1 MKYRLGLDMGATSI
15 GWSVFD
21 IENESLV
28 NTGVRIFDDG
38 REDKSKASLCVKRR
52 NARSARRLNNRKHI
66 QINFLLTKLKEIG
79 LFPQDDENACKL
91 KILNPYELRTKALYE
106 PLKPY
111 ELGRALFHLA
121 QRKGFKSSRK
131 DNKKEGG
138 KLSAGYELLK
148 QEMETYNA
156 QTYGEYLYQ
165 KSQKIQTS
173 SLRLKNTFDETG
185 KFKGGLFPFR
195 EVYQHEFNIIW
206 DKQKDLWLNQE
217 PMVHILSPQNKKCL
231 YDILFFQRPLKEQ
244 EEGECT
250 FEKGEKRIAKAHPL
264 FQEFRIWQT
273 MLNLSFSPS
282 TTPEFLDFVE
292 HDGHPYLDLEKR
304 EKLIYILKHSAEYK
318 VTQQGTINF
327 LNLKKALSLDTK
339 GQFNFEAKKTEDADL
354 NKGLLVDTTEYAISN
369 SKYFKPYWDKMDE
382 KTRGELIN
390 LWARPH
396 QYVDYPKFRI
406 STEQEDK
413 LIIDALMSRFH
424 LSEEA
429 ATELLFDIDL
439 EDDYAMLSEKAISKL
454 LPYMKQGINY
464 TYACE
469 KVGYM
474 ASYNGEQ
481 LEKLPYYGQILSQS
495 CLGKKNHYKTP
506 EEQFG
511 KISNATVHVAL
522 NQVRHLV
529 NEIIDRY
536 GKPFDLAIEYARD
549 LNASAE
555 ERKKMTSARDKNE
568 AENNRLL
575 KELSEKLPGCSFT
588 KYDLQKYKI
597 WKNMAKGN
605 TAFDRECPFSGKK
618 ISIADLFNG
627 QMFQIEHLIPFSRSL
642 DDSLDN
648 KVISSVEANRYK
660 ANRTPF
666 EAFGESKD
674 GYNWKEIQSRAKKL
688 SYEQQWRFAPDAM
701 KQFEEQESPIARSLN
716 DTRYM
721 TRLLQQYLKPI
732 MREDG
737 KKTVQSIVGALTSMI
752 RKSWN
757 LNLYKNTENP
767 DEYRLY
773 HNHHAVDAFIVSAVN
788 RGQIKQVVENLK
800 FVRGEVKEEF
810 KNKFH
815 LLRDSGVSKEERLA
829 LKKEIRD
836 FIEARETAI
845 INAYIPLPRNVCVD
859 NIKEQI
865 QSINISHKPNLKE
878 LVINPKHN
886 ETIGRLHEDTAYGL
900 KEFVKDSGLDAVF
913 VCDNDI
919 MQQSIAVYIPMF
931 YEKED
936 KNAYYDAFKKWY
948 QIAGKAASLVPQNK
962 EEKEIKKNLENKEKE
977 AENNLRS
984 AALKAFKWFVSGNNY
999 CADVYQINLQN
1010 KICGILTKDAGAY
1023 KTEII
1028 SNYNATV
1035 RASRGE
1041 DIAYWRY
1048 KYPNAKRIMR
1058 LKRNDMVMATFSKQ
1072 DAYDENFFKGIKDY
1086 VQAKFENMP
1095 SLQEVDILFRVKK
1108 MGDNGIC
1115 LTPHDIAKEKGD
1127 EKSWITSAGA
1137 LQKYKARKVYVSY
1150 TGRIGHA
1157 K

>member
-1 MKYRLGLDMGATSI
+1 MIWEK
-15 GWSVFD
+15 
-21 IENESLV
+21 
-28 NTGVRIFDDG
+28 
-38 REDKSKASLCVKRR
+38 
-52 NARSARRLNNRKHI
+52 
-66 QINFLLTKLKEIG
+66 
-79 LFPQDDENACKL
+79 
-91 KILNPYELRTKALYE
+91 
-106 PLKPY
+106 
-111 ELGRALFHLA
+111 
-121 QRKGFKSSRK
+121 QR
-131 DNKKEGG
+131 
-138 KLSAGYELLK
+138 
-148 QEMETYNA
+148 
-156 QTYGEYLYQ
+156 
-165 KSQKIQTS
+165 
-173 SLRLKNTFDETG
+173 
-185 KFKGGLFPFR
+185 
-195 EVYQHEFNIIW
+195 
-206 DKQKDLWLNQE
+206 DLWKTQE
-217 PMVHILSPQNKKCL
+217 PMAHILTPANKQIL
-231 YDILFFQRPLKEQ
+231 HDILFFQRPLKEQ

-282 TTPEFLDFVE
+282 TTPEFLDFVKQ
-292 HDGHPYLDLEKR
+292 GNQGCLDLEKR
-304 EKLIYILKHSAEYK
+304 EKLIYILKHPAEYK

-327 LNLKKALSLDTK
+327 LNLKKALGLDIK
-339 GQFNFEAKKTEDADL
+339 GQFNFEAKKSEDADL
-354 NKGLLVDTTEYAISN
+354 SKGLLVDTTEYAISQ
-369 SKYFKPYWDKMDE
+369 SKHLKFYWDKMDD

-396 QYVDYPKFRI
+396 QYIDYPKSKI
-406 STEQEDK
+406 SAEEEDQ
-413 LIIDALMSRFH
+413 LIINAFITRFQ
-424 LSEEA
+424 LSEDA
-429 ATELLFDIDL
+429 AKELLFDIDL

-454 LPYMKQGINY
+454 LPYMKQGLNY
-464 TYACE
+464 VYACQE
-469 KVGYM
+469 ADYTLAYTGQ
-474 ASYNGEQ
+474 S
-481 LEKLPYYGQILSQS
+481 LDKLPYYGQILSQS
-495 CLGKKNHYKTP
+495 CLGKKVNYKNP

-511 KISNATVHVAL
+511 KIANATVHVAL

-529 NEIIDRY
+529 NEIIERY
-536 GKPFDLAIEYARD
+536 GKPFDLAVEYARD

-555 ERKKMTSARDKNE
+555 ERKRMTSTRDKNE
-568 AENNRLL
+568 EENNRLL
-575 KELSEKLPGCSFT
+575 KELSDKLPGCSFN

-701 KQFEEQESPIARSLN
+701 KQFEAQEGPIARSLN

-737 KKTVQSIVGALTSMI
+737 KKTVQPVVGALTSMI
-752 RKSWN
+752 RKAWN

-773 HNHHAVDAFIVSAVN
+773 HNHHAIDAFIVSAIN

-800 FVRGEVKEEF
+800 SVRGEVKEEF

-815 LLRDSGVSKEERLA
+815 LLRDTDVSKEEKQA

-836 FIEARETAI
+836 FTEVRETSV
-845 INAYIPLPRNVCVD
+845 INAYIPLPRNVCID
-859 NIKEQI
+859 NVKTQI
-865 QSINISHKPNLKE
+865 QNINISHKPNLKE
-878 LVINPKHN
+878 VVINPKHN
-886 ETIGRLHEDTAYGL
+886 ETIGQLHEDTAYGL
-900 KEFVKDSGLDAVF
+900 KKFVKDNGLDAVF

-936 KNAYYDAFKKWY
+936 KNDYYDAFKKWY
-948 QIAGKAASLVPQNK
+948 QIAGKAASLTPQNK

-999 CADVYQINLQN
+999 CADVYQINPQN
-1010 KICGILTKDAGAY
+1010 KICGILTKDADAY

-1028 SNYNATV
+1028 SNYNATI
-1035 RASRGE
+1035 RALRGE

-1048 KYPNAKRIMR
+1048 KYPNAKRVMR

-1108 MGDNGIC
+1108 MVGTNIF
-1115 LTPHDIAKEKGD
+1115 LTPHDIAKEEKD
-1127 EKSWITSAGA
+1127 LKSWPASPSG

-1150 TGRIGHA
+1150 TGRVCHA

>member
-15 GWSVFD
+15 GWSIFD

-66 QINFLLTKLKEIG
+66 QINSLLSKLKEIG
-79 LFPQDDENACKL
+79 LFPQDDESACKL

-138 KLSAGYELLK
+138 KLTAGYELLK
-148 QEMETYNA
+148 QEMQAQDA
-156 QTYGEYLYQ
+156 QTYGEYLYL
-165 KSQKIQTS
+165 KSKES
-173 SLRLKNTFDETG
+173 KNAVLRLKNTFDETG

-195 EVYQHEFNIIW
+195 EIYQNEFDIIW
-206 DKQKDLWLNQE
+206 NKQQDLWKNGE
-217 PMVHILSPQNKKCL
+217 PMAHILTSENKKVL
-231 YDILFFQRPLKEQ
+231 HDILFFQRPLKEQ

-282 TTPEFLDFVE
+282 TTPEFLDFVKQGNQ
-292 HDGHPYLDLEKR
+292 DCLDLEKR
-304 EKLIYILKHSAEYK
+304 EKLIYILKHPSEYK

-327 LNLKKALSLDTK
+327 LNLKKALGLDTK
-339 GQFNFEAKKTEDADL
+339 GQFNFEAKKSEDADL
-354 NKGLLVDTTEYAISN
+354 SKGLLVDTTEYAVSQ
-369 SKYFKPYWDKMDE
+369 SKYLKSYWDKMDD
-382 KTRGELIN
+382 KTRGDLIN

-396 QYVDYPKFRI
+396 QYIDYPK
-406 STEQEDK
+406 SKLSAEEEDQ
-413 LIIDALMSRFH
+413 LIINAFINRFH
-424 LSEEA
+424 LSEDA
-429 ATELLFDIDL
+429 AKELLFDVDL

-454 LPYMKQGINY
+454 LPFMKQGLNY
-464 TYACE
+464 TYACQE
-469 KVGYM
+469 AGYTL
-474 ASYNGEQ
+474 AYAGQS
-481 LEKLPYYGQILSQS
+481 LDKLPYYGQILSQS
-495 CLGKKNHYKTP
+495 CLGKKTNYKTP

-529 NEIIDRY
+529 NEIIERY
-536 GKPFDLAIEYARD
+536 GKPFDLAVEYARD

-555 ERKKMTSARDKNE
+555 ERKKMTNIRDKNE

-575 KELSEKLPGCSFT
+575 KELSDKLPGYSFS

-618 ISIADLFNG
+618 ISISDLFNG

-648 KVISSVEANRYK
+648 KVISSVDANRYK

-688 SYEQQWRFAPDAM
+688 SYEQQWRFAPNAIQ
-701 KQFEEQESPIARSLN
+701 QFEAQEGPIARSLN

-737 KKTVQSIVGALTSMI
+737 KKNVQSVVGALTSMV
-752 RKSWN
+752 RKAWN
-757 LNLYKNTENP
+757 LNLYKNVENP
-767 DEYRLY
+767 DEYRSY
-773 HNHHAVDAFIVSAVN
+773 HNHHAIDAFIVSAIN
-788 RGQIKQVVENLK
+788 RGQIKQVVDNLQ
-800 FVRGEVKEEF
+800 FVRNEVKEEF
-810 KNKFH
+810 KNRFSI
-815 LLRDSGVSKEERLA
+815 LSDPNVSKEEKQA
-829 LKKEIRD
+829 LKRQIRD
-836 FIEARETAI
+836 FAEVREIAI
-845 INAYIPLPRNVCVD
+845 INTYIPLPSKID
-859 NIKEQI
+859 IDEIKRKI
-865 QSINISHKPNLKE
+865 QTINISHKPNLKE
-878 LVINPKHN
+878 VVVNPMHN
-886 ETIGRLHEDTAYGL
+886 ETLGQLHEDTAYGL
-900 KEFVKDSGLDAVF
+900 KEFVSDRGVDAVF
-913 VCDNDI
+913 VCGGKVMN
-919 MQQSIAVYIPMF
+919 QSIAVYIPMF
-931 YEKED
+931 HKKED
-936 KNAYYDAFKKWY
+936 KTAYYDALKAWY
-948 QIAGKAASLVPQNK
+948 TLAGKTASLSSNTK
-962 EEKEIKKNLENKEKE
+962 EEKEVKRELENKERD
-977 AENNLRS
+977 AENNLRH

-999 CADVYQINLQN
+999 CADVYQINPQN
-1010 KICGILTKDAGAY
+1010 KICGMLTKDAGEY
-1023 KTEII
+1023 KTEIV

-1048 KYPNAKRIMR
+1048 KYPNAKRVMR
-1058 LKRNDMVMATFSKQ
+1058 LKRNDMVMATFSKE
-1072 DAYDENFFKGIKDY
+1072 DAYAEDFFKGIKDY
-1086 VQAKFENMP
+1086 VRLKFEAD
-1095 SLQEVDILFRVKK
+1095 SKAQTVDILFRVKK
-1108 MGDNGIC
+1108 MVGSNIF
-1115 LTPHDIAKEKGD
+1115 LTPHDIAKEEAD
-1127 EKSWITSAGA
+1127 TKSWQASPSG
-1137 LQKYKARKVYVSY
+1137 LKKYNARKVYVSY
-1150 TGRIGHA
+1150 TGRIHHA